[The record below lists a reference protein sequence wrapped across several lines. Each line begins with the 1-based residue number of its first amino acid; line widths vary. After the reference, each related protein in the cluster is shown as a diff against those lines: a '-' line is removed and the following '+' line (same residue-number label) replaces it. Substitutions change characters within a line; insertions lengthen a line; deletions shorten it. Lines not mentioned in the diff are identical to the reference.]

1 MLVIL
6 LLKKQGGGTFV
17 GTPKGIIFFIDTGI
31 KIKRKIIILKKK
43 NIMREKDRGKG
54 ERNLQKVFYFFLHEL
69 PLFSFAPDTLDIE
82 S

>member
-54 ERNLQKVFYFFLHEL
+54 ERNLQKVFYFFTRT